1 MHGGISSRQD
11 PELYMCYHIF
21 MALKDD
27 LQKILKGEVLD
38 DRETLNHY
46 SSDSSIFEI
55 TPQAV
60 VYPKDSE
67 DIKKLVAFVNQ
78 TPTLSITPRSA
89 GTDMTGGAIGEGII
103 LDLSK
108 YLNKLIH
115 ITETSATVQPGM
127 FYRDFE
133 AETLKKGLLLP
144 TYPASRE
151 ICTVGGMAASNAGG
165 ELELT
170 YGPINKYLRKAK
182 VVLADGNEYTFEPL
196 NQAGLDK
203 KCAQADFEGKIYSN
217 LVDLIKNN
225 REIIE
230 EAKPKVSK
238 NSTGFDLWDVWSGE
252 AFDLTKLIIGSQGT
266 LGIITEL
273 QFNLIK
279 PKTHQVLLVI
289 FLPDLLELDQVV
301 EKVLEYKP
309 EAFECFD
316 DQTLK
321 LAADHAWDLSKSF
334 KTTNRILAYFQFLPD
349 KLQKKLPNLTL
360 LANFTSDSLQEA
372 QEKAQATQKA
382 LKEFNLIAEIKNSP
396 KTQEKYWLIRHKS
409 FGLLM
414 KYAKD
419 AKASSFIDDII
430 VKPSCLPEFLP
441 KLNAIITP
449 YKDKMVY
456 TLAGHIG
463 DGNFHIIPLMDLSKE
478 EVRAVIPEL
487 MEKVFRLVFEYKGS
501 ISAEHN
507 DGLIRGP
514 YLPEQYGEKVY
525 QLFKR
530 VKEIFDPKNIFNPHK
545 KVDATFKY
553 SLAHMVKS

>member
-1 MHGGISSRQD
+1 M
-11 PELYMCYHIF
+11 P
-21 MALKDD
+21 LKDD
-27 LQKILKGEVLD
+27 LHKIQKGEVLD
-38 DRETLNHY
+38 DEETLNRY
-46 SSDSSIFEI
+46 SKDSSIFEI

-60 VYPKDSE
+60 VYPEDSE
-67 DIKKLVAFVNQ
+67 DIRKLVAFVNLN
-78 TPTLSITPRSA
+78 PTLSITPRSA
-89 GTDMTGGAIGEGII
+89 GTDMTGAAIGESII

-108 YLNKLIH
+108 NLNKLL
-115 ITETSATVQPGM
+115 ELSENSATVQPGM

-151 ICTVGGMAASNAGG
+151 ICTVGGMTASNAGG

-170 YGPINKYLRKAK
+170 YGPINKYLKQAK
-182 VVLADGNEYTFEPL
+182 VVLADGNEYILKSL
-196 NQAGLDK
+196 NQTELNK
-203 KCAQADFEGKIYSN
+203 KCVQDDFEGKIYSQI
-217 LVDLIKNN
+217 VELIKNN

-230 EAKPKVSK
+230 EARPKVSK
-238 NSTGFDLWDVWSGE
+238 NSTGFDLWDVWNKE
-252 AFDLTKLIIGSQGT
+252 TFDLTKLIIGSQGT

-273 QFNLIK
+273 QFSLIR
-279 PKTHQVLLVI
+279 PKKYQVLLI
-289 FLPDLLELDQVV
+289 ISLPDLSQLDKVV

-309 EAFECFD
+309 EAFECYD
-316 DQTLK
+316 GETLK
-321 LAADHAWDLSKSF
+321 LAIDHAWDLTKSF
-334 KTTNRILAYFQFLPD
+334 KHSNRILAYFQFLQD
-349 KLQKKLPNLTL
+349 KLQKNLPNLTL
-360 LANFTSDSLQEA
+360 LANFTSDSPQDA
-372 QEKAQATQKA
+372 QEKTEAAQKA
-382 LKEFNLIAEIKNSP
+382 LMEFNLKAEIKNSA
-396 KTQEKYWLIRHKS
+396 KSQEKYWIIRHKS

-414 KYAKD
+414 KYANGS
-419 AKASSFIDDII
+419 KASSFIDDII

-441 KLNAIITP
+441 KLNAIIAP
-449 YKDKMVY
+449 YKDRMVY

-487 MEKVFRLVFEYKGS
+487 MEKVFKLVFEYGGS
-501 ISAEHN
+501 MSAEHN

-525 QLFKR
+525 QLFKQ

-553 SLAHMVKS
+553 SLAHMVKG